1 MEIQQDISTFGIC
14 LANPITKSCAPGLL
28 NGAGAVLPTMRATA
42 QARGN
47 DVSKFYGVIL
57 GVLLAMGVMVV
68 PAQALI
74 ATIEGCPSCFG
85 SSYELEILGDG
96 TAFTAALTIDTTG
109 YTGPGEF
116 ISAVNF
122 KVANDVTSFSLV
134 SAPLTGGALLTEW
147 TTAEVNIS
155 NAGCNGGG
163 QGFVC
168 SQDVPTVS
176 LAPVSTVPLVWNWN
190 FTIPEGSL
198 FAGLAGAHIGAK
210 YNNALGD
217 LAGNITSEEFAAV
230 PEPATLLLLGT
241 GLVGLGGF
249 AWGRTRRK

>member
-1 MEIQQDISTFGIC
+1 MAKIS
-14 LANPITKSCAPGLL
+14 
-28 NGAGAVLPTMRATA
+28 
-42 QARGN
+42 
-47 DVSKFYGVIL
+47 GVIL

-85 SSYELEILGDG
+85 SSYQLEIVGSG
-96 TAFTAALTIDTTG
+96 TSFTAALTIDTTG

-122 KVANDVTSFSLV
+122 KVANDVTSFSLI
-134 SAPLTGGALLTEW
+134 SAPLTGGAPLTEW

-155 NAGCNGGG
+155 NAGCSGGG

-168 SQDVPTVS
+168 SQDGPTVS
-176 LAPVSTVPLVWNWN
+176 LAPVSTVPLVWNWS
-190 FTIPEGSL
+190 FTIPEGAL
-198 FAGLAGAHIGAK
+198 FPDLLGAHIGAK
-210 YNNALGD
+210 YNNAAGD
-217 LAGNITSEEFAAV
+217 LNGNITSEEVGAGV

-249 AWGRTRRK
+249 AWGRTRRN